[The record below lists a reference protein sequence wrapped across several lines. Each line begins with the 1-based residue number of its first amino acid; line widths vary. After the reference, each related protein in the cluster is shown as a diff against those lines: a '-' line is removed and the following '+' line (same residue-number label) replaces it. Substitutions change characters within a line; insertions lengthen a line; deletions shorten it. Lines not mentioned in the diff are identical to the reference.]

1 MNTDLNKTKSS
12 FRPTKKLGQNFLK
25 DTNVIDRIIDSAK
38 LNSNDL
44 VIEVGPGKGALT
56 GRIAS
61 LVNKIYAIEKDNF
74 LFDELNKKYA
84 AVNNLEI
91 INEDCLKTD
100 FQSFG
105 KNSEVKFIANLPY
118 NITSPVLS
126 KLTENRSIFS
136 NIIIMIQKEVGNRIA
151 SKPGNKTYGAL
162 SVMIQTYFDVT
173 HLFTV
178 PPAAFRPRPKVDS
191 VVIKLIP
198 TDEYSS
204 LINNTKLYSRVVKA
218 SFSSRRKMII
228 NALKS
233 EFSKEDIEIS
243 IRRSGINGKNR
254 AENLNIF
261 QFIQLS
267 NCFYQLQQSTSSERS
282 SF

>member
-1 MNTDLNKTKSS
+1 MNTDLKKTESS

-25 DTNVIDRIIDSAK
+25 DANVINRIIDSAE
-38 LNSNDL
+38 LNPKDL

-56 GRIAS
+56 GRIAPN
-61 LVNKIYAIEKDNF
+61 VNKIYAIEKDSF
-74 LFDELNKKYA
+74 LFDELNKRYSKL
-84 AVNNLEI
+84 NNLVI
-91 INEDCLKTD
+91 INEDALKAD
-100 FQSFG
+100 FKSFESSS
-105 KNSEVKFIANLPY
+105 KLKFIANLPY
-118 NITSPVLS
+118 NITSPILS

-136 NIIIMIQKEVGNRIA
+136 SIIIMIQKEVGNRLA
-151 SKPGNKTYGAL
+151 SKPGSKIYGAL

-218 SFSSRRKMII
+218 SFSSRRKMLI

-233 EFSKEDIEIS
+233 DFDKEDIELSIS
-243 IRRSGINGKNR
+243 RSGINGKNR
-254 AENLNIF
+254 AEDLNIL
-261 QFIQLS
+261 QFIKLS
-267 NCFYQLQQSTSSERS
+267 NSFHQLQQSTSSDSS